1 MGRKTDSS
9 DRQTVKLPFLG
20 KPVKLYRP
28 TDGQAT
34 AIYLASKRDG
44 DSAVNV
50 FFRVL
55 EALVV
60 SHEDWVALEDM
71 MISGQATVKDFSELF
86 KNLNS
91 YDWPDVPADGE

>member
-1 MGRKTDSS
+1 MGRKADNS

-20 KPVKLYRP
+20 KPIELYRP

-34 AIYLASKRDG
+34 AIYLASKKDG
-44 DSAVNV
+44 DAAVDV
-50 FFRVL
+50 FFRVV

-60 SHEDWVALEDM
+60 KPADWTTLENL
-71 MISGQATVKDFSELF
+71 MISGAARVKDFSELF